1 MKRIFLSLLL
11 FLFTAPALLAQP
23 TLFRQPTI
31 SKSQIVFV
39 YAGDLWSVSRNG
51 GDAVRLTTGVG
62 IESNPY
68 FSPDGNWVAFTGQY
82 DGNTDVFLVSARG
95 GIPKRLTYHPS
106 ADIVSGWT
114 DDGKKILFTSR
125 RVSYANFARLY
136 SIGTDGVGLPAEMPL
151 PMVNRADLSPS
162 GTHVAYE
169 PLSQWQGDWK
179 YYKGGQTQP
188 IWIANMADSSIVKV
202 PRDNSNDK
210 HPMWIGDKV
219 YFLSDRDNSIVTLFC
234 YDTKSK
240 TVEKIVN
247 NDGLDIKWASANGS
261 DIVFERVQKGHKK

>member
-1 MKRIFLSLLL
+1 MKRIFLSLSL
-11 FLFTAPALLAQP
+11 FLFAAVSLAAQDNP

-39 YAGDLWSVSRNG
+39 YAGDLWSVSRIG
-51 GDAVRLTTGVG
+51 GDAIRLTTGVG
-62 IESNPY
+62 IESRPY

-82 DGNTDVFLVSARG
+82 DGNTDVYVVPAGG

-106 ADIVSGWT
+106 GDLVSGWT
-114 DDGKKILFTSR
+114 PDGKRILFTST
-125 RVSYANFARLY
+125 RVSYANFGRLY
-136 SIGTDGVGLPAEMPL
+136 TVGLNGGGLLIPKEMPL

-202 PRDNSNDK
+202 PRNNSNDK

-219 YFLSDRDNSIVTLFC
+219 YFL
-234 YDTKSK
+234 
-240 TVEKIVN
+240 
-247 NDGLDIKWASANGS
+247 
-261 DIVFERVQKGHKK
+261 